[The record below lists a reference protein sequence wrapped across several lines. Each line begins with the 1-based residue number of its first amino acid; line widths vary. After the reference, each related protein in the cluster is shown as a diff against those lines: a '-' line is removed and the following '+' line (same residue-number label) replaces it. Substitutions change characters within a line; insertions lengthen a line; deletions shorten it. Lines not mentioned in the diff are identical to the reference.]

1 MNDETH
7 VDARR
12 VVSPRRR
19 ETKCRVRMRVSTSA
33 IVIALAWARVAR
45 SAIVRLDLRQ
55 VGDRERW
62 RDTLAEVEVAAY
74 AYSLSNRTTLAGLRA
89 LERVERTSSDQ
100 TKVRFDRTSLVFAL
114 ASNESLGAKVS
125 TSFEEFF
132 FAGTK
137 LRETDV
143 PSRVTKSAET
153 SAHRLSFLATRAK
166 TTISSLK
173 RPIRRPSLCRC
184 RASMTSCRNSKRR
197 LLVCSE
203 NNGDTLEGPE
213 QRARKGGGLS
223 EVYPRSRGRSRRL
236 ASERRH
242 NSSTDV

>member
-19 ETKCRVRMRVSTSA
+19 ETKCRARMRVSTSA
-33 IVIALAWARVAR
+33 VVIALAWARAR

-74 AYSLSNRTTLAGLRA
+74 AYSLSNRTTLASLRA

-137 LRETDV
+137 LCETDV
-143 PSRVTKSAET
+143 AVACHDVR
-153 SAHRLSFLATRAK
+153 RDIRA
-166 TTISSLK
+166 SSLISCDAGEDDDFI
-173 RPIRRPSLCRC
+173 PEETDSTTVPM
-184 RASMTSCRNSKRR
+184 SMSCVDDIVSQLEAALGR
-197 LLVCSE
+197 LL
-203 NNGDTLEGPE
+203 
-213 QRARKGGGLS
+213 
-223 EVYPRSRGRSRRL
+223 
-236 ASERRH
+236 
-242 NSSTDV
+242 

>member
-19 ETKCRVRMRVSTSA
+19 ETKCRARMRVSTSA
-33 IVIALAWARVAR
+33 VVIALAWARVAR

-89 LERVERTSSDQ
+89 LERFSRTSSDQ

-137 LRETDV
+137 LCETDV
-143 PSRVTKSAET
+143 AVACHDVR
-153 SAHRLSFLATRAK
+153 RDIRA
-166 TTISSLK
+166 SSLISCDAGEDDDFI
-173 RPIRRPSLCRC
+173 PEETDSTTVPM
-184 RASMTSCRNSKRR
+184 SMSCVDDIVSQLEAALGR
-197 LLVCSE
+197 LL
-203 NNGDTLEGPE
+203 
-213 QRARKGGGLS
+213 
-223 EVYPRSRGRSRRL
+223 
-236 ASERRH
+236 
-242 NSSTDV
+242 

>member
-19 ETKCRVRMRVSTSA
+19 ETKCRARMRVSTSA
-33 IVIALAWARVAR
+33 VVIALAWARVAR

-132 FAGTK
+132 FAGTE

-143 PSRVTKSAET
+143 AVACHEVLRDI
-153 SAHRLSFLATRAK
+153 RA
-166 TTISSLK
+166 SSLISCDAGEDDDFI
-173 RPIRRPSLCRC
+173 PEETDSTTVPM
-184 RASMTSCRNSKRR
+184 SMSCVDDIVSQLEAALAR
-197 LLVCSE
+197 LL
-203 NNGDTLEGPE
+203 
-213 QRARKGGGLS
+213 
-223 EVYPRSRGRSRRL
+223 
-236 ASERRH
+236 
-242 NSSTDV
+242 

>member
-19 ETKCRVRMRVSTSA
+19 ETKGRARMRVSTFA

-89 LERVERTSSDQ
+89 LERFSRTSSDQ
-100 TKVRFDRTSLVFAL
+100 TKVRFDRTSLVL
-114 ASNESLGAKVS
+114 SLI
-125 TSFEEFF
+125 
-132 FAGTK
+132 
-137 LRETDV
+137 
-143 PSRVTKSAET
+143 
-153 SAHRLSFLATRAK
+153 H
-166 TTISSLK
+166 I
-173 RPIRRPSLCRC
+173 
-184 RASMTSCRNSKRR
+184 
-197 LLVCSE
+197 
-203 NNGDTLEGPE
+203 
-213 QRARKGGGLS
+213 
-223 EVYPRSRGRSRRL
+223 
-236 ASERRH
+236 
-242 NSSTDV
+242 